1 MFTTPPGDSFI
12 ELYGHYS
19 IPLVL
24 LSIIIAV
31 VSSYTAISMN
41 DRAQRNGFIHRNIWL
56 LLASLAMGFGIWSMH
71 FIGMSAYS
79 LPVEMHFQKLLTV
92 VSLIPAMLASFFAF
106 YIASRPNRT
115 YWTYILAGIVM
126 GVGISSMHYI
136 GMYAME
142 MDILYAYDKGLFIA
156 SIAIAVIVSV
166 IAVYIF
172 SGFHRFMVNRFIQLV
187 TAIVMGLAVSSM
199 HYTGMAAITFYV
211 PSDFASDHMQMHM
224 MDMSGV
230 AVSVTSGMIIL
241 LGTLLF
247 SSMVDRYVEYRANYF
262 DVLTKLPNRR
272 LFEQKL
278 EKPVFPEH
286 LAIWHIHDLERVNR
300 EYDYQF
306 GDELIQ
312 QVATLLELFTSKTVV
327 LYRIEGNRFAFLTS
341 NMYEEKQMQEEMEKV
356 AELLRQPFFIHN
368 QQVTIESTCAISKAY
383 SYDEAS
389 SIYTNALSVLN
400 HPSVQY
406 KHEVVMYDPAIH
418 TYTFEREI
426 ADDVLSAMLKGEL
439 YLVFQ
444 PKVSMPTNE
453 IMGVETL
460 LRWNHPVYGMLSPG
474 VFIPI
479 LENHDRMM
487 DVTNWIIK
495 LVCRQISIWNTE
507 KLPFGQVAINIP
519 GQYVTSPRL
528 LEVLKHTLKDYDI
541 KPAQL
546 ELEITE
552 TTFVKNIAEAMRA
565 VSVLRQEGFSVALD
579 DFGTGVSSLSYLKQ
593 MPISTLKIDK
603 SFIDEIPH
611 SKKDSSIIQAIIGL
625 GESLD
630 LSIVFEGVET
640 KEQVDFLVA
649 TCKDPIIQGYYFAK
663 PMKSEELQQWRN
675 RDVERTV

>member
-1 MFTTPPGDSFI
+1 MFKNPSSSNLI
-12 ELYGHYS
+12 ELNGEYS
-19 IPLVL
+19 IPIVV
-24 LSIIIAV
+24 LSIIMSVIA
-31 VSSYTAISMN
+31 SYTALSMN
-41 DRAQRNGFIHRNIWL
+41 ERAYKNSFFHRNFWL
-56 LLASLAMGFGIWSMH
+56 ALASIAMGFGIWSMH

-79 LPVEMHFQKLLTV
+79 LPVEMHYHKPLTIISV
-92 VSLIPAMLASFFAF
+92 IPAMLASFIAF
-106 YIASRPNRT
+106 YIASRSNRT
-115 YWTYILAGIVM
+115 YWTYVLAGSVM
-126 GVGISSMHYI
+126 GIGISSMHYL

-142 MDILYAYDKGLFIA
+142 MDLFYTYDSVLFLTSII
-156 SIAIAVIVSV
+156 IAIIVSV
-166 IAVYIF
+166 IAIYIF
-172 SGFHRFMVNRFIQLV
+172 SGFRRFVVNRIIQLV
-187 TAIVMGLAVSSM
+187 TAIIMGLAVSSM

-211 PSDFASDHMQMHM
+211 PKDFISSSMHMHM

-230 AVSVTSGMIIL
+230 AISVAIGMIVL

-247 SSMVDRYVEYRANYF
+247 SSLVDRYVEYRANYF

-278 EKPVFPEH
+278 RKPIFPEH
-286 LAIWHIHDLERVNR
+286 LAIWHLHDLEKVNR

-312 QVATLLELFTSKTVV
+312 HVAEVLELSTSKMVD
-327 LYRIEGNRFAFLTS
+327 LYRIEGNRFAFLTRD
-341 NMYEEKQMQEEMEKV
+341 MYEEKQMQEEMEKV
-356 AELLRQPFFIHN
+356 AELLRQPFFIQN
-368 QQVTIESTCAISKAY
+368 QEVTLQATCAISKAY
-383 SYDEAS
+383 NYEEAS

-406 KHEVVMYDPAIH
+406 NHEVVMYDPSIH

-426 ADDVLSAMLKGEL
+426 ADDVFDAMLKGEL
-439 YLVFQ
+439 YLVYQ
-444 PKVSMPTNE
+444 PKVSMQTNE

-474 VFIPI
+474 IFIPI
-479 LENHDRMM
+479 LENHDRMK
-487 DVTNWIIK
+487 DVTDWIIK
-495 LVCRQISIWNTE
+495 LVCRQISIWNVE
-507 KLPFGQVAINIP
+507 GIPFGQVAINIP

-528 LEVLKHTLKDYDI
+528 LDVLKQTLNDYDI
-541 KPAQL
+541 RPAQL

-611 SKKDSSIIQAIIGL
+611 SQKDSSIIQAIIRL

-630 LSIVFEGVET
+630 LAVVFEGVET
-640 KEQVDFLVA
+640 KEQVEFLVA
-649 TCKDPIIQGYYFAK
+649 TCKDPIIQGYYFSK
-663 PMKSEELQQWRN
+663 PMIPEELKGWRN
-675 RDVERTV
+675 KDVE